1 MSMLSSLYWVS
12 ILAGL
17 IGFAF
22 NAGVEFDAWQ
32 RGASGSIHPFLFFS
46 SVLGVIGL
54 LLSLF
59 DFARGRL
66 NPVLYEESFLPRGD
80 DTSRP
85 SA

>member
-17 IGFAF
+17 VGFAF

-32 RGASGSIHPFLFFS
+32 RGDVSYAHPFMFFS
-46 SVLGVIGL
+46 SAVAVVAL

-59 DFARGRL
+59 DLARRRAH
-66 NPVLYEESFLPRGD
+66 PAFYDEPFRPRD
-80 DTSRP
+80 DDASLP